1 MILRLSDSLS
11 RARVV
16 AAALAVAT
24 GLCFFGVR
32 AATARY
38 GFAREFAKY
47 PETAVR
53 LERGESARLV
63 CAWPPPA
70 TSPATIGGAS

>member
-11 RARVV
+11 HALVV
-16 AAALAVAT
+16 AAALAVAI

-32 AATARY
+32 AAIARY
-38 GFAREFAKY
+38 GFEREFAKY

-53 LERGESARLV
+53 LKPGESTRLV
-63 CAWPPPA
+63 CAWPLSA